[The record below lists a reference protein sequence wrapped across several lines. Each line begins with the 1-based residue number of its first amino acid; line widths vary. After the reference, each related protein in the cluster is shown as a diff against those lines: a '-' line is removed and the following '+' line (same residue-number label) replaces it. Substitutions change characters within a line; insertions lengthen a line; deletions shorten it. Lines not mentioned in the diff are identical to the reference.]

1 MKVPSRVAIHLIIYI
16 AGYKTKTTS
25 ALHAVSVVS
34 SINNACP
41 YPEPALTH
49 LRCGHIKVTNLF
61 IVSESAVQF
70 SFRVRGKVTNED
82 VVCCSYTLK
91 VVSVGSKWLW
101 KFCTIY
107 SAFNAVLRL
116 KSKHVHNAT
125 ALNKLFCEMTTWMNV
140 RPEIIMTDLCEN
152 FVIGLSM
159 SEPYTN
165 ELNCNFHII
174 SVTRCFLY
182 PWRCNLIQ

>member
-49 LRCGHIKVTNLF
+49 LRCGHIKVTNLL

-82 VVCCSYTLK
+82 IVCCSYTLK
-91 VVSVGSKWLW
+91 VVSVGSK
-101 KFCTIY
+101 
-107 SAFNAVLRL
+107 
-116 KSKHVHNAT
+116 
-125 ALNKLFCEMTTWMNV
+125 
-140 RPEIIMTDLCEN
+140 
-152 FVIGLSM
+152 
-159 SEPYTN
+159 
-165 ELNCNFHII
+165 
-174 SVTRCFLY
+174 
-182 PWRCNLIQ
+182 